1 MAPID
6 KHLYDDTMEEPR
18 HEGVAAPP
26 RPDPLGNE
34 AAAGTGQLNVA
45 RMRQILSEQGRQVA
59 DAIDPLQKKLDLK
72 LHELDETL
80 RPKLQQPVKEKPLLS
95 VAISAGV
102 GFLLGSLGALTLLGG
117 TRSRSGD

>member
-102 GFLLGSLGALTLLGG
+102 GVLLGSLGALPLLGG
-117 TRSRSGD
+117 SRSRSGD